1 MQNWHSLYEILQFP
15 IRVIL
20 FAVFLLGTGNLL
32 VNDAFSMF
40 ISVDNQIVLLLAQAM
55 IRLGTMVIVN
65 YPLIFLIR
73 LVTRRAGSATAII
86 SAFLGYLSYLIM
98 TMYFARTDLPSTAY
112 SSILGISATTLS
124 TTFVQG
130 TVRYPLQ
137 TGVIAAGIVAVITL
151 TCYRRSR
158 YHSEFGLFGFISK
171 DTWCVINTCILCAA
185 AGTAVAYVWPLVI
198 QAITYVIDF
207 ISSDTT
213 NPINLSIYGIFDRFL
228 TTLNLGSLI
237 KAPFWYGTSGGS
249 WISMSGISIAGDV
262 NIWTNQLN
270 ASAISGMTGRFI
282 TPYYIVN
289 IFAVPGML
297 WAIYSIHTD
306 RLERRRLRGYYIL
319 FSIISIFMGGALP
332 LEMTLFLLCPLLYLI
347 HIGIV
352 GILYSVF
359 QSMHVYLG
367 FNYTGTNT
375 VAVMPGTLLE
385 YLGYFRNASLYH
397 SLIVVAIVGVIC
409 FFGYFLITRLYFQYL
424 ALDVF
429 RTGGKQRFVDG
440 TIEAVGG
447 LDNIKLIHSSDTRL
461 VISLYDPTKLNVD
474 RLRELGSLRVYD
486 TKAGHA
492 ITFGAASTIIR
503 MGINEKLRNAVRS
516 NNR

>member
-1 MQNWHSLYEILQFP
+1 
-15 IRVIL
+15 
-20 FAVFLLGTGNLL
+20 
-32 VNDAFSMF
+32 
-40 ISVDNQIVLLLAQAM
+40 
-55 IRLGTMVIVN
+55 
-65 YPLIFLIR
+65 
-73 LVTRRAGSATAII
+73 
-86 SAFLGYLSYLIM
+86 
-98 TMYFARTDLPSTAY
+98 
-112 SSILGISATTLS
+112 
-124 TTFVQG
+124 
-130 TVRYPLQ
+130 
-137 TGVIAAGIVAVITL
+137 
-151 TCYRRSR
+151 
-158 YHSEFGLFGFISK
+158 
-171 DTWCVINTCILCAA
+171 
-185 AGTAVAYVWPLVI
+185 
-198 QAITYVIDF
+198 
-207 ISSDTT
+207 
-213 NPINLSIYGIFDRFL
+213 
-228 TTLNLGSLI
+228 
-237 KAPFWYGTSGGS
+237 
-249 WISMSGISIAGDV
+249 
-262 NIWTNQLN
+262 
-270 ASAISGMTGRFI
+270 
-282 TPYYIVN
+282 
-289 IFAVPGML
+289 
-297 WAIYSIHTD
+297 
-306 RLERRRLRGYYIL
+306 
-319 FSIISIFMGGALP
+319 
-332 LEMTLFLLCPLLYLI
+332 MTLFLLCPLLYLI

-409 FFGYFLITRLYFQYL
+409 FFGYFLVTRLYFQYL

-516 NNR
+516 KNR